1 MACNDLISNTEI
13 EAIYKDDTVI
23 VSNQVV
29 GNCIDDDTKKAFI
42 EIYDTNNIT
51 LLQRAIERS
60 YFREKPLFS
69 KESQNGKVVKHE
81 YFILKDEYQ
90 SKGIAKIIHVK
101 ELEAYRRNGFDE
113 IQLDAAWDGLVVWKK
128 LFYKFASTRDENL
141 VKIAIQRYLR
151 EVKNMSIEEIEKA
164 IKNNPFSIS
173 PSYLKDDSLDFKEW
187 IYNGFNKI
195 ALARMY
201 KEVA

>member
-1 MACNDLISNTEI
+1 MACNDLISDADI
-13 EAIYKDDTVI
+13 KAIYKDDKMIKSNQI
-23 VSNQVV
+23 VS
-29 GNCIDDDTKKAFI
+29 NCIDDDTKKACVDI
-42 EIYDTNNIT
+42 CDKNNIT

-81 YFILKDEYQ
+81 YFILKDEHQ
-90 SKGIAKIIHVK
+90 SKGIAKKIHVK

-113 IQLDAAWDGLVVWKK
+113 IQLDAAWDGLVVWNK
-128 LFYKFASTRDENL
+128 LFYKFASARDESL
-141 VKIAIQRYLR
+141 VKIAIQKYLR
-151 EVKNMSIEEIEKA
+151 EVKNMSLEEIEKV
-164 IKNNPFSIS
+164 IKNNPFSIGS
-173 PSYLKDDSLDFKEW
+173 SYLKDEVLDFKEW

-201 KEVA
+201 KEVL

>member
-1 MACNDLISNTEI
+1 MACNDLISNTEV
-13 EAIYKDDTVI
+13 EDIYKDDQVV

-29 GNCIDDDTKKAFI
+29 SNCIDDDTKKIFV
-42 EIYDTNNIT
+42 EMYDQNNIT

-69 KESQNGKVVKHE
+69 KKSQSGKVVKHE

-90 SKGIAKIIHVK
+90 SKGIAKKIHVK

-128 LFYKFASTRDENL
+128 LFYKFVSARDENL

-151 EVKNMSIEEIEKA
+151 EVKNMSIEEIEKT

-173 PSYLKDDSLDFKEW
+173 PSYLKDETLDFKEW

-195 ALARMY
+195 ALARMF